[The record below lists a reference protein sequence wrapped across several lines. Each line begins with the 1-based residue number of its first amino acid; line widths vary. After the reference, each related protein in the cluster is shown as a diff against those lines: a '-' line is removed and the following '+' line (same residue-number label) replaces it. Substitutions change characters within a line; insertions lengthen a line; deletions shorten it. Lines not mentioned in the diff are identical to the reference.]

1 MSTENIIEIRTDG
14 TEPAESGGS
23 AESRSTE
30 NTGTRRRGRRG
41 RSTGSTGSTG
51 EEKEKLPGLA
61 AVDADEEAKREE
73 RNRKRRE
80 RYAANKN
87 KPKKVKKS
95 ELVNTTD
102 IANIIGAL
110 SHVIS
115 SRPEMAHWQLTPD
128 EINKLS
134 VPLSNIMAKNGVLA
148 ELGEHA
154 DATALVI
161 ACFSIFAPRIALSVT
176 NYKLKKEVQ
185 KIAGNNKDSDR
196 ANEKRTRQESE
207 AGKNNNGSNTDAA
220 SITPGTGLSELY
232 LGEAV
237 SY

>member
-1 MSTENIIEIRTDG
+1 MSGENIIKVRDDG
-14 TEPAESGGS
+14 AEPAESGPGTESTS
-23 AESRSTE
+23 AKD
-30 NTGTRRRGRRG
+30 TGTRGKRGR
-41 RSTGSTGSTG
+41 STGSTG
-51 EEKEKLPGLA
+51 EEKEKLPGVA
-61 AVDADEEAKREE
+61 AVDADEDAKREE

-80 RYAANKN
+80 RYAANKS

-102 IANIIGAL
+102 IDNILGAL
-110 SHVIS
+110 SHVLAT
-115 SRPEMAHWQLTPD
+115 RPEMAHWQLTPD

-134 VPLSNIMAKNGVLA
+134 VPLSNMMEKSGVLT

-154 DATALVI
+154 DAIALVT
-161 ACFSIFAPRIALSVT
+161 ACFTIFAPRIAISVA
-176 NYKLKKEVQ
+176 NYKIKKEVN
-185 KIAGNNKDSDR
+185 KIAGSNKVSDR
-196 ANEKRTRQESE
+196 ADKERTRQESE

-220 SITPGTGLSELY
+220 AITPGTGLSELY

>member
-23 AESRSTE
+23 AESKSTA
-30 NTGTRRRGRRG
+30 NTGTRRGRKG

-51 EEKEKLPGLA
+51 DEKEKLPGLA
-61 AVDADEEAKREE
+61 AVDVDEEAKREE

-95 ELVNTTD
+95 ELVNNTD
-102 IANIIGAL
+102 IANILGTL
-110 SHVIS
+110 SHVLAT
-115 SRPEMAHWQLTPD
+115 RPEMAHWQLTPD

-134 VPLSNIMAKNGVLA
+134 IPLSNIMDKSGVLT

-154 DATALVI
+154 DAIALLT
-161 ACFSIFAPRIALSVT
+161 ACFTIFAPRVAISVA
-176 NYKLKKEVQ
+176 NYKIKKEVNKLAGSN
-185 KIAGNNKDSDR
+185 KISDR
-196 ANEKRTRQESE
+196 TEQERARQKSE
-207 AGKNNNGSNTDAA
+207 AGADNNRSNTDAA
-220 SITPGTGLSELY
+220 KPSENDSNEQLY
-232 LGEAV
+232 IGAALA
-237 SY
+237 Y